1 MDQRDVLKI
10 AQDSMRTNKDLLKSL
25 GDEKRGKMVKN
36 PDQDLIKILTDL
48 MPKSTE
54 GKILALG
61 AALLVGYILLKSK

>member
-1 MDQRDVLKI
+1 MDQRDILKI
-10 AQDSMRTNKDLLKSL
+10 AKTSMKTNKVLLKSL
-25 GDEKRGKMVKN
+25 GDEKRITTTKN

-61 AALLVGYILLKSK
+61 AALLVGYLLLKSK

>member
-1 MDQRDVLKI
+1 MDQRDILKI
-10 AQDSMRTNKDLLKSL
+10 AKTSMKTNKVLLKSL
-25 GDEKRGKMVKN
+25 GDEKRITTAKN

-61 AALLVGYILLKSK
+61 AALLVGYLLLKSK